1 MKPAVSEKQSLP
13 TDFFQDVR
21 KTVAEHLPGISYRL
35 YLFGSRVQGRASG
48 RSDIDIGILAEHS
61 LPLSTM
67 ARIREALEDIPILQ
81 RIDLVD
87 LSAASP
93 AFVKQ
98 ALGTSELLDERCP

>member
-1 MKPAVSEKQSLP
+1 MKPAGSEEQRLP

-67 ARIREALEDIPILQ
+67 ARIREALEDIPVLQ

-93 AFVKQ
+93 DFAMK
-98 ALGTSELLDERCP
+98 ALSTAKLLDERHP